1 MCPKAFFQRVKRAGA
16 NIAIDNTQ
24 RSKGERGQRIDL
36 RRAQA
41 HRTNGEHHPHAAA
54 VLRDGGC
61 GLRCIGG
68 VDHFKG
74 LGHLGDVLFRQKHE
88 GEKDGLHG

>member
-1 MCPKAFFQRVKRAGA
+1 MTRPMKLALGGLLAATCA
-16 NIAIDNTQ
+16 
-24 RSKGERGQRIDL
+24 
-36 RRAQA
+36 AQA
-41 HRTNGEHHPHAAA
+41 PQGISYQA
-54 VLRDGGC
+54 VLRDGSG
-61 GLRCIGG
+61 GLRRVRG